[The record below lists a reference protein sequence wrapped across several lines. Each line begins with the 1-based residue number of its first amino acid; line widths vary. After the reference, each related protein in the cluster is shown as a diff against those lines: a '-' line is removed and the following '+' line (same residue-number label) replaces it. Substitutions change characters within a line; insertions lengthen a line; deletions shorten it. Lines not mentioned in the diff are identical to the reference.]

1 MTNSVAPSIRAG
13 LLVGMFAAGADPTQ
27 AQNLTFFREY
37 NIPPPGTGMGSAGSL
52 RTVEVLCMH

>member
-1 MTNSVAPSIRAG
+1 
-13 LLVGMFAAGADPTQ
+13 MFAAGADPTQ